1 MKFYPAELPLPLQS
15 GYTSQHRPNMIR
27 TQMADGYTRQR
38 LINQGAPD
46 TVQAQLI
53 IDESQ
58 YRDMLTWYKADI
70 RSGQDWFVM
79 PLLRESAGDS
89 ATEYRCVRMQGGEFS
104 AAVVS
109 TNQHRGTIYRISLTL
124 DVSNTI
130 VDDGSWEDHY
140 VPDVSVGG
148 EVGALSNEEGSR
160 IADIDSVIE
169 EDADTGAGIGNV
181 TTTESA
187 GTYDEV

>member
-58 YRDMLTWYKADI
+58 YRDMLTWYKSDI
-70 RSGQDWFVM
+70 KSGQDWFVM
-79 PLLRESAGDS
+79 PLLRENSGDS
-89 ATEYRCVRMQGGEFS
+89 RIEYRYVRMQGGEFS

-109 TNQHRGTIYRISLTL
+109 TNPQRGTIYRISLTL

-130 VDDGSWEDHY
+130 VDDGSWQDHY
-140 VPDVSVGG
+140 LPQGSTDDEFGV
-148 EVGALSNEEGSR
+148 ALTTESAR
-160 IADIDSVIE
+160 IADIGSVIE
-169 EDADTGAGIGNV
+169 EDVDTGAGIGTA

-187 GTYDEV
+187 STYDEI

>member
-89 ATEYRCVRMQGGEFS
+89 HIEYRYVRMQGGEFS

-109 TNQHRGTIYRISLTL
+109 TNAQRGTIYRISLTL

-140 VPDVSVGG
+140 LPQGSTDDEFGFA
-148 EVGALSNEEGSR
+148 ETTEGAR

-169 EDADTGAGIGNV
+169 EDVDTGAGIGNV

>member
-38 LINQGAPD
+38 LVNQGAPD
-46 TVQAQLI
+46 TIQAQILV
-53 IDESQ
+53 DETQ

-109 TNQHRGTIYRISLTL
+109 TNPQRGTIYRISLTL

-140 VPDVSVGG
+140 LPDVSVGG

-169 EDADTGAGIGNV
+169 EDVDTGAGIGNV

>member
-1 MKFYPAELPLPLQS
+1 
-15 GYTSQHRPNMIR
+15 MIR

-109 TNQHRGTIYRISLTL
+109 TNPHRGTIYRISLTL

-140 VPDVSVGG
+140 LP
-148 EVGALSNEEGSR
+148 AGSTDDEFGNAGTVESAR

-169 EDADTGAGIGNV
+169 EDVDTGAGIGTA

>member
-53 IDESQ
+53 IDETQ
-58 YRDMLTWYKADI
+58 YRDLLVWYKSDI
-70 RSGQDWFVM
+70 KSGQDWFVM
-79 PLLRESAGDS
+79 PLLRENSGDS
-89 ATEYRCVRMQGGEFS
+89 HIEYRYVRMQGGEFS

-109 TNQHRGTIYRISLTL
+109 TNAQRGTIYRISLTL

-130 VDDGSWEDHY
+130 VDDGTW
-140 VPDVSVGG
+140 
-148 EVGALSNEEGSR
+148 
-160 IADIDSVIE
+160 AD
-169 EDADTGAGIGNV
+169 AY
-181 TTTESA
+181 SA
-187 GTYDEV
+187 GDVLTQYEIITE

>member
-53 IDESQ
+53 IDETQ

-79 PLLRESAGDS
+79 PLLRENSGDS
-89 ATEYRCVRMQGGEFS
+89 HIEYRYVRMQGGEFS

-109 TNQHRGTIYRISLTL
+109 TNAQRGTIYRISLTL

-130 VDDGSWEDHY
+130 VDDGSWQDHY
-140 VPDVSVGG
+140 LPQGSTDDEFGLA
-148 EVGALSNEEGSR
+148 ETTEGAR

-169 EDADTGAGIGNV
+169 EDIDTGAGIGTA

-187 GTYDEV
+187 STYDEV

>member
-140 VPDVSVGG
+140 LPDVSVGG
-148 EVGALSNEEGSR
+148 EVGTLSNEEGSR

-169 EDADTGAGIGNV
+169 EDVDTGAGIGNV

>member
-53 IDESQ
+53 IDETQ

-109 TNQHRGTIYRISLTL
+109 TNPQRGTIYRISLTL

-140 VPDVSVGG
+140 LPAGSTDDEFGLA
-148 EVGALSNEEGSR
+148 ETTEGARS
-160 IADIDSVIE
+160 ADIDSVIE
-169 EDADTGAGIGNV
+169 EDADTGAGIGTA

-187 GTYDEV
+187 STWDEV